1 MGEVWNGNVWATI
14 PSSALGS
21 PGFVHQWAYDAI
33 YEQSSG
39 DALIA
44 FAEGNDLKYAVWN
57 GSSWTTAALVSNYA
71 VLSGGNTPKRVSMAA
86 RPGSDQIAL
95 AATDNLGKTL
105 GFIWDGSS
113 WGNPGFTVY
122 SGTGGSNTV
131 SAVAYEQQ
139 SGRVMFTYGKGFG
152 DAKVYYRIWNGS
164 SLTVE
169 ASMTAPSAS
178 YGSSDYPNYTTLASD
193 PNSNSLVLGVTTA
206 DATTPKTWLN
216 RWDGASWGTSVTG
229 TVTAVSN
236 QFPGVAVAFERNS
249 GDALAVFGNAGSTW
263 VYYKT
268 WTSTV
273 GWLAVQ
279 ALAVQVN
286 AVPNTLLLESDPNS
300 NKIMLAAQNAS
311 GGLYYAL
318 WGGTPPFNA
327 AVQLETNT
335 GGATNYQPFVFLWDN
350 VPWAASQVS
359 ASSDDAE
366 EVGPGGQWLG
376 GPGNVYL
383 VSSDL
388 ELVRDRKSVV

>member
-1 MGEVWNGNVWATI
+1 
-14 PSSALGS
+14 
-21 PGFVHQWAYDAI
+21 
-33 YEQSSG
+33 
-39 DALIA
+39 
-44 FAEGNDLKYAVWN
+44 
-57 GSSWTTAALVSNYA
+57 
-71 VLSGGNTPKRVSMAA
+71 
-86 RPGSDQIAL
+86 
-95 AATDNLGKTL
+95 
-105 GFIWDGSS
+105 
-113 WGNPGFTVY
+113 
-122 SGTGGSNTV
+122 
-131 SAVAYEQQ
+131 
-139 SGRVMFTYGKGFG
+139 MFTYGKGFG

-236 QFPGVAVAFERNS
+236 KFPGVAVAFERNS
-249 GDALAVFGNAGSTW
+249 GDALAVFGNEGSTW

-335 GGATNYQPFVFLWDN
+335 GGATNYQPFVFLWDH
-350 VPWAASQVS
+350 VPLAASQVA

-366 EVGPGGQWLG
+366 EEGPDGVNLGPGGM
-376 GPGNVYL
+376 YL
-383 VSSDL
+383 ISTDL
-388 ELVRDRKSVV
+388 ELVQDQDAPSSGTQKVGMRFNNLAVPQGATINNAYITFRAVAPDSPNTNSGATSLTIRGQAADNPTAFTSTAYNITNRITTTASVAWSPAAWTTGARSEERRVGKV